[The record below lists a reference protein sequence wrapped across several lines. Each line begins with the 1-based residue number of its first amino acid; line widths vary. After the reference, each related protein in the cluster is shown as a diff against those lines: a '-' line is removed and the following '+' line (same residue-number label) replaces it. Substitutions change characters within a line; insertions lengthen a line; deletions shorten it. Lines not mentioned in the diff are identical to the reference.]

1 MRLNLAISAIV
12 LVVLPA
18 SAQSITQE
26 DLDRCASQGGL
37 PYKTAIENCTHL
49 IEGGKLS
56 RTNLLEVY
64 SNRGD
69 AYETIGQYDDEIAD
83 DTAMLQIDPESAN
96 AYNNRAW
103 AYHLK
108 GQDAKRPWLLT
119 LNMGVPW
126 NPGQRF
132 TRSSDSRTD
141 YRSTLRLRDIDHKL
155 IENAKAGLRRLYAT
169 P

>member
-108 GQDAKRPWLLT
+108 GQDAKALLDAQKAVA
-119 LNMGVPW
+119 LDPEYGSALESRAEIYEKL
-126 NPGQRF
+126 GQQDRL
-132 TRSSDSRTD
+132 SLHAEASR
-141 YRSTLRLRDIDHKL
+141 H
-155 IENAKAGLRRLYAT
+155 
-169 P
+169 